1 MTPQSLL
8 TLLILKSKGEPMKTY
23 DIQIDGVVLSK
34 LTSKEIDSHIKL
46 LTRKNYQIF
55 DFRKKDM
62 IIHNLKNEDQDIAVV
77 VGEKR

>member
-1 MTPQSLL
+1 
-8 TLLILKSKGEPMKTY
+8 MKTY

-46 LTRKNYQIF
+46 LAKKNYQIY
-55 DFRKKDM
+55 DFRRKDM
-62 IIHNLKNEDQDIAVV
+62 IIHNLKNEDQGIAVV

>member
-1 MTPQSLL
+1 
-8 TLLILKSKGEPMKTY
+8 MKTY

-62 IIHNLKNEDQDIAVV
+62 VIHNLKNEDQDIAIV
-77 VGEKR
+77 VGDSDELGR

>member
-1 MTPQSLL
+1 
-8 TLLILKSKGEPMKTY
+8 MKTY

-34 LTSKEIDSHIKL
+34 LTSKEIDSEIKL

-62 IIHNLKNEDQDIAVV
+62 VIHNLKNEDQDIAI
-77 VGEKR
+77 VGESDELGR

>member
-1 MTPQSLL
+1 
-8 TLLILKSKGEPMKTY
+8 MKTY

-62 IIHNLKNEDQDIAVV
+62 VIHNLKNEDQDIAIV

>member
-1 MTPQSLL
+1 
-8 TLLILKSKGEPMKTY
+8 MKTY

-46 LTRKNYQIF
+46 LTRKNYQVF

-62 IIHNLKNEDQDIAVV
+62 VIHNLKNEDQDIAIV

>member
-1 MTPQSLL
+1 
-8 TLLILKSKGEPMKTY
+8 MKTY

-62 IIHNLKNEDQDIAVV
+62 VIHNLKNEDQDIAIV
-77 VGEKR
+77 VGESDELGR

>member
-1 MTPQSLL
+1 
-8 TLLILKSKGEPMKTY
+8 MKTY

-34 LTSKEIDSHIKL
+34 LTSKEIDSQIKL

-62 IIHNLKNEDQDIAVV
+62 IIHNLKSQDQDIAVV

>member
-1 MTPQSLL
+1 
-8 TLLILKSKGEPMKTY
+8 MKY
-23 DIQIDGVVLSK
+23 YNIQIDGVVLSK
-34 LTSKEIDSHIKL
+34 LTSKEIDSQIKL

-62 IIHNLKNEDQDIAVV
+62 IIHNLKSQDQDIAVV

>member
-1 MTPQSLL
+1 
-8 TLLILKSKGEPMKTY
+8 MKTY

-46 LTRKNYQIF
+46 LARKNYQIF

-62 IIHNLKNEDQDIAVV
+62 VIHNLKNEDQDIAIV
-77 VGEKR
+77 VGESDELGR

>member
-1 MTPQSLL
+1 
-8 TLLILKSKGEPMKTY
+8 MKNY
-23 DIQIDGVVLSK
+23 NIHIDGVVLSK
-34 LTSKEIDSHIKL
+34 LTSKEIDSQIKL

-62 IIHNLKNEDQDIAVV
+62 VIHNLKNEDQDIAIV

>member
-1 MTPQSLL
+1 
-8 TLLILKSKGEPMKTY
+8 MKTY
-23 DIQIDGVVLSK
+23 NIHIDRVVLSK

-62 IIHNLKNEDQDIAVV
+62 VIHNLKNEDQDIAIV

>member
-1 MTPQSLL
+1 
-8 TLLILKSKGEPMKTY
+8 MKTY

-46 LTRKNYQIF
+46 LTRKNYQVF

-62 IIHNLKNEDQDIAVV
+62 VIHNLKNEDQDIAIV
-77 VGEKR
+77 VGESDELGR

>member
-1 MTPQSLL
+1 
-8 TLLILKSKGEPMKTY
+8 MKNY
-23 DIQIDGVVLSK
+23 NIHIDGVVLSK
-34 LTSKEIDSHIKL
+34 LTSKEIDSQIKL

-62 IIHNLKNEDQDIAVV
+62 IIHNLKSQDQDIAVV

>member
-1 MTPQSLL
+1 
-8 TLLILKSKGEPMKTY
+8 MKY
-23 DIQIDGVVLSK
+23 YNIQIDGVVLSK
-34 LTSKEIDSHIKL
+34 LTSKEIDSQIKL

-62 IIHNLKNEDQDIAVV
+62 VIHNLKNEDQDIAIV

>member
-1 MTPQSLL
+1 
-8 TLLILKSKGEPMKTY
+8 MKTY

-62 IIHNLKNEDQDIAVV
+62 VIHNLKNEDQDIAVV

>member
-1 MTPQSLL
+1 
-8 TLLILKSKGEPMKTY
+8 MKTY

-46 LTRKNYQIF
+46 LTRKNYQIY
-55 DFRKKDM
+55 DFRRKDM
-62 IIHNLKNEDQDIAVV
+62 IIHNLKSEDQNIAIV

>member
-1 MTPQSLL
+1 
-8 TLLILKSKGEPMKTY
+8 MKTY